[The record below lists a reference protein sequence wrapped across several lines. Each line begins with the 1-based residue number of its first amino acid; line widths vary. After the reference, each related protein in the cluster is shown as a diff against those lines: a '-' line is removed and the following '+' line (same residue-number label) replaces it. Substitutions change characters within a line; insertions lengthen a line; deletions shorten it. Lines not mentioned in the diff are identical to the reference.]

1 MSSGG
6 SAMAVS
12 GAMHC
17 NLNVRSMAAA
27 VPVYE
32 ALGLTVRMRSHA
44 EGADSTAMG
53 IPRGTDSDA
62 WFLYDHR
69 GGRASPA
76 VELVEWTDPVTAGD
90 TYAAPHEVGMQA
102 LGFDVPS
109 VPDAAAAA
117 VGAGATR
124 REGGP
129 DGVDAVVADVDGVAV
144 ELTAAAVPAA
154 TLRYVRVSCADLE
167 ATTRWYEQLGF
178 AADTESAGPQSMR
191 GPDGTTEVQERVL
204 SLAGSSPLQLRLD
217 RWPGTDPGDRAHL
230 DANHRGLFRMAMGV
244 PDARAA
250 VDAARV
256 AGVDASDATYIPLPG
271 TPLGGLWVSFFR
283 DPDGVMVEF
292 VERPTS

>member
-1 MSSGG
+1 MSSAG

-32 ALGLTVRMRSHA
+32 ALGLTVRMRSRA

-90 TYAAPHEVGMQA
+90 SYASPEEVGMQS

-109 VPDAAAAA
+109 VDDAAAAA
-117 VGAGATR
+117 VAAGATR

-129 DGVDAVVADVDGVAV
+129 VGVEAVVVDVDGVAI
-144 ELTAAAVPAA
+144 ELSPADVPGA
-154 TLRYVRVSCADLE
+154 TLQYVRMSCGDLD
-167 ATTRWYEQLGF
+167 ATSRWYEQLGF
-178 AADTESAGPQSMR
+178 TGEGARARSMR
-191 GPDGTTEVQERVL
+191 GRDGPTEVQERVL
-204 SLAGSSPLQLRLD
+204 SIVGSSPLQLRLN
-217 RWPGTDPGDRAHL
+217 RWPGTGVADRAHV

-244 PDARAA
+244 PDVRAA
-250 VDAARV
+250 VAAARA
-256 AGVDASDATYIPLPG
+256 AGVDASDATYVPLPG

-292 VERPTS
+292 VERPAA

>member
-1 MSSGG
+1 
-6 SAMAVS
+6 MAVS

-32 ALGLTVRMRSHA
+32 ALGLKVRMRSRA

-76 VELVEWTDPVTAGD
+76 IELVEWTDPVTEGD
-90 TYAAPHEVGMQA
+90 AYASPDAVGMQA

-109 VPDAAAAA
+109 VDEAVAA
-117 VGAGATR
+117 VIAAGATAHD
-124 REGGP
+124 GGP
-129 DGVDAVVADVDGVAV
+129 AGVGAVVTDADGVTIELTGADVPG
-144 ELTAAAVPAA
+144 A
-154 TLRYVRVSCADLE
+154 TLRYVRMSCADLD

-178 AADTESAGPQSMR
+178 AAGAARPLAMHGAQGS
-191 GPDGTTEVQERVL
+191 TEVQEREV
-204 SLAGSSPLQLRLD
+204 SLVGSSPLQLRLN
-217 RWPGTDPGDRAHL
+217 RWPGTGPADQAHL
-230 DANHRGLFRMAMGV
+230 GANHRGLFRMAMGV
-244 PDARAA
+244 PDVRAA
-250 VDAARV
+250 VAAARD
-256 AGVDASDATYIPLPG
+256 AGVDASDGTFIPLPD
-271 TPLGGLWVSFFR
+271 TPLGGLWVSFLR

-292 VERPTS
+292 VERRAA

>member
-1 MSSGG
+1 MS
-6 SAMAVS
+6 VS

-32 ALGLTVRMRSHA
+32 ALGLTVRMRSRA
-44 EGADSTAMG
+44 EGADSSAMG

-69 GGRASPA
+69 GGRSSPA

-90 TYAAPHEVGMQA
+90 AYSEPHEVGMQA
-102 LGFDVPS
+102 LGFDVPD
-109 VPDAAAAA
+109 VPAA
-117 VGAGATR
+117 VAVAVAAGATR
-124 REGGP
+124 RADRPEGI
-129 DGVDAVVADVDGVAV
+129 DAVIVDVDGVAI
-144 ELTAAAVPAA
+144 ELTAADVPAP
-154 TLRYVRVSCADLE
+154 TLRYVRMSCADLT

-178 AADTESAGPQSMR
+178 TADPTGPRSVR
-191 GPDGTTEVQERVL
+191 GPDGATEVQERVL
-204 SLAGSSPLQLRLD
+204 SLAGASPLELRLD
-217 RWPGTDPGDRAHL
+217 RWPGTSAGDRAHVE
-230 DANHRGLFRMAMGV
+230 ANHRGLFRMAMGV

-250 VDAARV
+250 VEAAR
-256 AGVDASDATYIPLPG
+256 AGGVEASDATYIPLPG

-292 VERPTS
+292 VERPSAT